1 MVEIKELTYILAIA
15 REGSISRAAEKLYM
29 SQPNLSQFLKNFEA
43 SIGTVLFYRTP
54 LGVHPTYAGELF
66 LEKIKEIDRS
76 YQAAMR
82 ELKQMRMLELG
93 MIDSIPDIDAM
104 FDLSFLEQA
113 KEARD

>member
-54 LGVHPTYAGELF
+54 PRGPPYLRRGAVSGKDQGDRPF
-66 LEKIKEIDRS
+66 LPGGHEG
-76 YQAAMR
+76 A
-82 ELKQMRMLELG
+82 
-93 MIDSIPDIDAM
+93 
-104 FDLSFLEQA
+104 
-113 KEARD
+113 